1 MSDTNYRFAE
11 AVELL
16 SNPKALKR
24 ESGAKRLRKL
34 GIPESGEVLFQALQK
49 ELKDKRTW
57 STQYHLLIALGVVK
71 YEAALPFL
79 WELTRVCG
87 QLRGGIFGDAPP

>member
-1 MSDTNYRFAE
+1 MSDTIDRFAE